1 MDTFVDCCT
10 YPLARGSK
18 CSSWC
23 WGTVALHR
31 PACLPSLGKSFL
43 YCCSRF
49 GLSQHSSVR
58 GMRLSVES
66 TVCAASR
73 IASVNPLA
81 ASGAVVFGWPVC
93 SPRLCRNL
101 STTYHRDISTCN
113 SCRLNCRCFG
123 LARMA
128 RLWAIRPPR
137 STVAITMLWS
147 ESALAGSVGWGCTTH
162 VAYSTSMCLTRE
174 YVVDAFAVARAAPCD
189 TVVCVRNSAF
199 TRTEEG
205 VHDG

>member
-1 MDTFVDCCT
+1 MPTSTAVRTPLRAALSVFHVAGIRLLFINRRASRR
-10 YPLARGSK
+10 LART
-18 CSSWC
+18 SS
-23 WGTVALHR
+23 TAALV
-31 PACLPSLGKSFL
+31 S
-43 YCCSRF
+43 
-49 GLSQHSSVR
+49 GLSHHSGIR
-58 GMRLSVES
+58 GIRLSVRS

-73 IASVNPLA
+73 IALENSLA

-101 STTYHRDISTCN
+101 STTCHRDISTWN

-147 ESALAGSVGWGCTTH
+147 ESALAGSAGWGCTT
-162 VAYSTSMCLTRE
+162 TL
-174 YVVDAFAVARAAPCD
+174 
-189 TVVCVRNSAF
+189 
-199 TRTEEG
+199 RTLRRCA
-205 VHDG
+205 

>member
-1 MDTFVDCCT
+1 MDTSSTAVRTPLHAALSAFHVAGVRLLFISRRASRR
-10 YPLARGSK
+10 LARA
-18 CSSWC
+18 SS
-23 WGTVALHR
+23 TAALV
-31 PACLPSLGKSFL
+31 S
-43 YCCSRF
+43 
-49 GLSQHSSVR
+49 GLSHHSGILR
-58 GMRLSVES
+58 GIRLSVGS

-73 IASVNPLA
+73 IASVNSLA

-101 STTYHRDISTCN
+101 STTCHRDISTCN

-147 ESALAGSVGWGCTTH
+147 ESALDGSAGWGCTT
-162 VAYSTSMCLTRE
+162 TL
-174 YVVDAFAVARAAPCD
+174 
-189 TVVCVRNSAF
+189 
-199 TRTEEG
+199 RTLRRCA
-205 VHDG
+205 

>member
-1 MDTFVDCCT
+1 MDAFVDCCT
-10 YPLARGSK
+10 YPLARGLSAFHVAGVRLLFISRRASRRLARA
-18 CSSWC
+18 SS
-23 WGTVALHR
+23 TAALV
-31 PACLPSLGKSFL
+31 S
-43 YCCSRF
+43 
-49 GLSQHSSVR
+49 GLSHRSGIR
-58 GMRLSVES
+58 GIRLSVGS

-81 ASGAVVFGWPVC
+81 VSGAVVFGWPVC

-101 STTYHRDISTCN
+101 STTGHRDISTSN

-147 ESALAGSVGWGCTTH
+147 QSALAGSAGWGCTT
-162 VAYSTSMCLTRE
+162 TL
-174 YVVDAFAVARAAPCD
+174 
-189 TVVCVRNSAF
+189 
-199 TRTEEG
+199 RTLRRCA
-205 VHDG
+205 